1 VDAWPPE
8 AASNRAPPYLTY
20 RFLQEASVELR
31 RPVQDVLP
39 PVLDLLQRHRWLG
52 NVRELRNVIR
62 QAVLQTRELVIRPSA
77 VRAALGDALSAT
89 AVHAEAS
96 GGSLKEIA
104 DEAARAA
111 EREAISRTLKATGG
125 NKSQAAE
132 VLKTDYKMLHR
143 KMKRLSIRAR
153 DFMAE

>member
-1 VDAWPPE
+1 LPPLRE
-8 AASNRAPPYLTY
+8 RRDDIPYLTY

-31 RPVQDVLP
+31 RPVQEVLP
-39 PVLDLLQRHRWLG
+39 PALDLLQRHRWPG

-77 VRAALGDALSAT
+77 VRAALGDALSAAPT
-89 AVHAEAS
+89 MHPGAS
-96 GGSLKEIA
+96 GESLKEIA
-104 DEAARAA
+104 DEAAQAA

-132 VLKTDYKMLHR
+132 VLKTDYKTLHR

-153 DFMAE
+153 DFMPE